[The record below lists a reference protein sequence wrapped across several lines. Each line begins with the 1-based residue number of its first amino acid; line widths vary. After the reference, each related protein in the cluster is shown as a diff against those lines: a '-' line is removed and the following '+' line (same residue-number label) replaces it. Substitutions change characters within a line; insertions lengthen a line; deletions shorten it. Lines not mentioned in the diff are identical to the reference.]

1 MSDSGLAPRPLLI
14 FPFNGNGV
22 EALDCLGEE
31 FRCIGFIDDDH
42 RKQSGVAFGY
52 HVYSRDVLN
61 ARADAKVLAVPG
73 SPTSF
78 RARAAAICGL
88 AIDES
93 RYAQVVDPKAVVSG
107 LAALGHNVLLMA
119 GVVITS
125 NVTIGS
131 HVCVLPNTVIHHDTK
146 IGDWSLIG
154 SNVTV
159 AGEVTIG
166 RNSYIGSGTSIRN
179 GVHVGDGSMIG
190 LGSTVIADVEPGAIV
205 AGNPARLL
213 APRGLRSVEGA

>member
-1 MSDSGLAPRPLLI
+1 MSTSRSAPQPLLI
-14 FPFNGNGV
+14 FPLNGNGV

-31 FRCIGFIDDDH
+31 FRCVGFIDDDH
-42 RKQSGVAFGY
+42 RKQPGAAFGY
-52 HVYSRDVLN
+52 QVYSRDALN

-88 AIDES
+88 EIDES
-93 RYAQVVDPKAVVSG
+93 RYARVIHPKAVVSRF
-107 LAALGHNVLLMA
+107 AALGHNVLLMA

-131 HVCVLPNTVIHHDTK
+131 HVCVLPNTVIHHDAT

-159 AGEVTIG
+159 AGAATIG
-166 RNSYIGSGTSIRN
+166 RNTYIGSGTSIRN
-179 GVHVGDGSMIG
+179 GVHVGNGSMIG
-190 LGSTVIADVEPGAIV
+190 LGSTIIADVEPGAVV
-205 AGNPARLL
+205 AGNPARRL
-213 APRGLRSVEGA
+213 APRGLRSGEGA